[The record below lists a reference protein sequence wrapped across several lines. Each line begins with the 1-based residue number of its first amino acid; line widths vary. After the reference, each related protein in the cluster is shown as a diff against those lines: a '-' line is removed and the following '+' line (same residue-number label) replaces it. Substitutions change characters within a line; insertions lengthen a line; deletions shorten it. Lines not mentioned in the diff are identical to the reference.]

1 MSDLR
6 TRFGTLVAAHRKRMK
21 WTQAE
26 LAEKAALSVDMI
38 SRIEAG
44 ATGAR
49 FPTIEKLADA
59 MNIAPAELF
68 TDELPDGALQR
79 TKLTNITSRLA
90 KLSDADLDWIS
101 GVIWAAM
108 DRR

>member
-6 TRFGTLVAAHRKRMK
+6 TRFGTLVAAHRKRLK

-26 LAEKAALSVDMI
+26 LAERAELSVDMV

-49 FPTIEKLADA
+49 FPTIEKLAGA
-59 MNIAPAELF
+59 MSIVPAELF

-79 TKLTNITSRLA
+79 SRLTDITSRLA
-90 KLSDADLDWIS
+90 KLSDADLEWIS

>member
-6 TRFGTLVAAHRKRMK
+6 TRFGTLVAAHRRRLK
-21 WTQAE
+21 WTQAK
-26 LAEKAALSVDMI
+26 LAESAELSVDMV
-38 SRIEAG
+38 SRIETG

-49 FPTIEKLADA
+49 FPTIERLAEA
-59 MNIAPAELF
+59 MGIAPAELF
-68 TDELPDGALQR
+68 TDELPNGALQR
-79 TKLTNITSRLA
+79 SRLTDITSRLA
-90 KLSDADLDWIS
+90 KLSEADLEWIN

>member
-6 TRFGTLVAAHRKRMK
+6 TRFGTLVAAHRKRHG

-26 LAEKAALSVDMI
+26 LAEHAELSEDMI
-38 SRIEAG
+38 SRMESG

-49 FPTIEKLADA
+49 FPTIERLADA
-59 MNIAPAELF
+59 LGIDPAELF
-68 TDELPDGALQR
+68 TSELPEGALQR
-79 TKLTNITSRLA
+79 ARLSDITARLA
-90 KLSDADLDWIS
+90 KLSDADLEWIN